1 MVAERVGAGLA
12 PARLSMFESLYRRGG
27 WRLWAKILALN
38 LLLLF
43 VPLTGAL
50 SLESYERYLLELQE
64 RSMVQ
69 QARLAAA
76 ALGGDETLDPDSAR
90 ALLLR
95 LGGHVEARLRI
106 VDGEGSVVADSAAV
120 SGEGAVEPVP
130 EDAEAPLRGRPLY
143 RLGMVVVE
151 LKRALLGPRTV
162 PQASIDLDP
171 GRLRTPEV
179 EAALAG
185 DYGAATRR
193 SAGGQRSLTLYS
205 ALPIQGQDGVVGAVV
220 ASQST
225 VRILAALYDVRLD
238 IFRIFLL
245 SLAVAA
251 ALSVILAASL
261 VRPLN
266 RLREQAR
273 DLVDHRGRFTGEIEG
288 LARRDEIGDLSRA
301 LETLT
306 RRLKHHIDFV
316 ESFATDVAHELKNP
330 LASVRNAGELL
341 VDVDSEEERQQLL
354 ALIQREVDRMGRMIS
369 AVREISLIDAHL
381 DREETET
388 IDLNRAVADTVAGAR
403 VRHGRE
409 FELRGVDGE
418 SRWVQAPP
426 ERVSQVLENL
436 LDNAASMTGSDG
448 SVGVELST
456 ADGAH
461 KMTVWDEGPGIDEAH
476 IDRVFD
482 RFFSYRPNGLSSSRQ
497 GKGEHTGLGLSI
509 VRTVVEGLGG
519 QVTAANRP
527 EGGAAITVQLPRV

>member
-1 MVAERVGAGLA
+1 MDWATGIRN
-12 PARLSMFESLYRRGG
+12 RFRG

-76 ALGGDETLDPDSAR
+76 SLGGGEGLDRQAAE
-90 ALLLR
+90 ALLRR

-106 VDGEGSVVADSAAV
+106 VDGDARVIADSALIP
-120 SGEGAVEPVP
+120 AVEPAT
-130 EDAEAPLRGRPLY
+130 ESDAVVDVTLRRAPLY
-143 RLGMVVVE
+143 RLGTVVVE
-151 LKRALLGPRTV
+151 VKRALFGPRTI
-162 PQASIDLDP
+162 PQPSIAIDP
-171 GRLRTPEV
+171 GRLSTPEV

-185 DYGAATRR
+185 GYGAATRR

-205 ALPIQGQDGVVGAVV
+205 ALPIQGPDGVVGAVV

-251 ALSVILAASL
+251 VLSVILAASL

-341 VDVDSEEERQQLL
+341 ADVDSEEERQQLL

-381 DREETET
+381 DREETER

-409 FELRGVDGE
+409 FELHGVDGE

-436 LDNAASMTGSDG
+436 LDNAVGLTPETGSI
-448 SVGVELST
+448 GVDLST
-456 ADGAH
+456 SGGGH
-461 KMTVWDEGPGIDEAH
+461 VMVVWDQGPGIDDAH
-476 IDRVFD
+476 AERIFD
-482 RFFSYRPNGLSSSRQ
+482 RFFSYRPNGTGSGSQ
-497 GKGEHTGLGLSI
+497 HKIEHTGLGLSI
-509 VRTVVEGLGG
+509 VRTVVEALGG
-519 QVTAANRP
+519 SVEAANRP
-527 EGGAAITVQLPRV
+527 QGGAALTVHWPASLPPSDRRTGSARD